1 MWRSA
6 TEQGSLCFLVG
17 SQEAGTKQRLC
28 YCTFGCIPMTTCWGP
43 SLAMCRGCASPSRR
57 GLSAP
62 WAAPCKMLCL
72 VCSSHEVRKWDALAA
87 SLCTASLNFFIVKS
101 ALFRG
106 WSFTIT
112 MPEMGGEQQLLCIL
126 QVLDLNYSLSM
137 SLNINSCRY
146 TRWLV
151 KTL

>member
-1 MWRSA
+1 MCHWARQSVLS
-6 TEQGSLCFLVG
+6 GRLSG
-17 SQEAGTKQRLC
+17 GRNKTKAC

-43 SLAMCRGCASPSRR
+43 SLATCRGCASPSRR
-57 GLSAP
+57 GLSTP
-62 WAAPCKMLCL
+62 WAAPCKILCL

-126 QVLDLNYSLSM
+126 QVLDLNYSLCPWIS
-137 SLNINSCRY
+137 
-146 TRWLV
+146 
-151 KTL
+151 TLAITPGGLWKHCST